1 MYVFL
6 PFFLLS
12 FLLQQLQ
19 LHFDREHFVCH
30 EPECLMARFVV
41 FENEID
47 LRGHEISV
55 HGQSLAPGGSTK
67 IRLEFRVRRDGDSSF
82 SHANQRVPD
91 DDEFNFG
98 LDGSEAFVP
107 ESISGEEEDGENQI
121 RSGNIEHQQ
130 ENEQAITHVA
140 HAERTAQ
147 FRTEAARLRATRQLN
162 DGNDED
168 DFPSLENS
176 VSTGLST
183 TLWTSEKSAVVTR
196 NNADP
201 TAITEGNFP
210 SLGVNTSV
218 LARGRSGRGGINAVA
233 KGNATATAQ
242 FSAMRLAASST
253 NNMNSTKETSYVYP
267 SANSTNRAI
276 INNNMQ
282 VPKLGSDD
290 FPSLDAGMK
299 KVDARSRVGRK
310 VLNGGSSTAA
320 AQFAAIRLESSKIN
334 HHSNTNLPSSSSF
347 CSEEGTS
354 KLMATPI
361 KPPKIS
367 SENFPSLGG
376 GWGKKCTT
384 AASTGRNIGYHNV
397 STSSVGALTGS
408 FRPAIN
414 QHQVKN
420 TKKSST
426 SNTTKPSMK
435 TRLEDFPSIDMKSS
449 RIIKQKSQGMLD
461 EKIAAARKNLPPSI
475 QKSHH
480 AHPTTVGRAN
490 TENGNSL
497 PDLESKIMFPPT
509 TLANTSDGK
518 AQVSAIKEIL
528 GKPKFKNLKSL
539 TRDFANGI
547 VEPSAYINEAAS
559 LFEGGF
565 KNRVFCSF
573 MPGFISWCPNETA
586 SSEALVYL
594 EKRKESNNI
603 NGSIDVSGS
612 NSRKKQNIP
621 ISRSG
626 ANAPCATYSQG
637 ALSSTYQGQ
646 RNLKMSAPKKTNVW
660 G

>member
-1 MYVFL
+1 
-6 PFFLLS
+6 
-12 FLLQQLQ
+12 
-19 LHFDREHFVCH
+19 
-30 EPECLMARFVV
+30 
-41 FENEID
+41 
-47 LRGHEISV
+47 
-55 HGQSLAPGGSTK
+55 
-67 IRLEFRVRRDGDSSF
+67 
-82 SHANQRVPD
+82 
-91 DDEFNFG
+91 
-98 LDGSEAFVP
+98 
-107 ESISGEEEDGENQI
+107 
-121 RSGNIEHQQ
+121 
-130 ENEQAITHVA
+130 
-140 HAERTAQ
+140 
-147 FRTEAARLRATRQLN
+147 
-162 DGNDED
+162 
-168 DFPSLENS
+168 
-176 VSTGLST
+176 
-183 TLWTSEKSAVVTR
+183 
-196 NNADP
+196 
-201 TAITEGNFP
+201 
-210 SLGVNTSV
+210 
-218 LARGRSGRGGINAVA
+218 
-233 KGNATATAQ
+233 
-242 FSAMRLAASST
+242 MRLAASST
-253 NNMNSTKETSYVYP
+253 NNMNSTKTSYVYP

-290 FPSLDAGMK
+290 FPSLDGGMK

-334 HHSNTNLPSSSSF
+334 HHSNTYLPSSSSF

-397 STSSVGALTGS
+397 STASVGALTGS

-449 RIIKQKSQGMLD
+449 RIIKQKSQD
-461 EKIAAARKNLPPSI
+461 
-475 QKSHH
+475 
-480 AHPTTVGRAN
+480 AHPTTAGRAN